1 MYTFDQ
7 LQELFNESFDLSKI
21 PLKPARLYD
30 PIRYTLSHGGKRMR
44 PLLVLMG
51 CDLFKGD
58 LNEAMNSAI
67 AVEVFH
73 NFTLLHD
80 DIMDQSPIR
89 RGVETVYK
97 MWNTSVAILSGD
109 TMFALAYDY
118 ISRSRP
124 EMLPL
129 ILPLFTQTARE
140 VCEGQQIDM
149 DFEDTDG
156 VSIVEYIEMI
166 RLKTAVLPAASLKLG
181 ALFAG
186 ASDKDA
192 ALIYSFGQNI
202 GLAFQLKDDLLDV
215 YGDQDVFGKRTG
227 NDILTNKKT
236 WLYLRALEKAEGK
249 EKELL
254 LYYYSRK
261 NFDINEKVTEITR
274 IYDRLKIKEETEALM
289 HAYYDKAMDDLDA
302 ISTPEERKYI
312 IRDFALMLK
321 VRNL

>member
-7 LQELFNESFDLSKI
+7 LQELFNESFDLSEI
-21 PLKPARLYD
+21 PLKPTRLYD
-30 PIRYTLSHGGKRMR
+30 PIRYSLSQGGKRMR

-51 CDLFKGD
+51 CDLFNGD
-58 LNEAMNSAI
+58 LYDAMNSAI

-80 DIMDQSPIR
+80 DIMDRSPIR

-97 MWNTSVAILSGD
+97 KWDTSVAILSGD

-118 ISRSRP
+118 ITRSRP

-156 VSIVEYIEMI
+156 VSINEYIEMI
-166 RLKTAVLPAASLKLG
+166 RLKTAVLPAACLKLG

-186 ASDKDA
+186 ASEKDA
-192 ALIYSFGQNI
+192 SLIYSFGQHI
-202 GLAFQLKDDLLDV
+202 GLAFQIKDDLLDV
-215 YGDQDVFGKRTG
+215 YGDQDIFGKRTG

-236 WLYLRALEKAEGK
+236 WLYLRALEKAEGT
-249 EKELL
+249 EKEHLL
-254 LYYYSRK
+254 HYYTGM
-261 NFDINEKVTEITR
+261 NFDVNEKVTKITG
-274 IYDRLKIKEETEALM
+274 IYDKLKIKEEAEALM
-289 HAYYDKAMDDLDA
+289 LAYNDKAMDDLDA
-302 ISTPEERKYI
+302 ISVSEERKTI

-321 VRNL
+321 MRNL

>member
-7 LQELFNESFDLSKI
+7 LLEVFNSSFDLAEI
-21 PLKPARLYD
+21 PLKPLRLYD
-30 PIRYTLSHGGKRMR
+30 PIRYSLSQGGKRMR

-51 CDLFKGD
+51 CDLFEGD
-58 LNEAMNSAI
+58 IYDAMNCAI

-97 MWNTSVAILSGD
+97 KWDTSVAILSGD

-118 ISRSRP
+118 ITRSRP
-124 EMLPL
+124 EMLSL

-149 DFEDTDG
+149 DFEETDG
-156 VSIVEYIEMI
+156 VTIDEYIEMI
-166 RLKTAVLPAASLKLG
+166 RLKTAVLPAACLKLG
-181 ALFAG
+181 AIFAG
-186 ASDKDA
+186 ASVKDA
-192 ALIYSFGQNI
+192 ELIYSFGQNI
-202 GLAFQLKDDLLDV
+202 GLAFQIKDDLLDV

-236 WLYLRALEKAEGK
+236 WLYLRALEKAVGDD
-249 EKELL
+249 KELL
-254 LYYYSRK
+254 KFYYSGK
-261 NFDINEKVTEITR
+261 HFDIDEKINQITA
-274 IYDRLKIKEETEALM
+274 IYDKLKIREEAEALM
-289 HAYYDKAMDDLDA
+289 QEYNDKALEDLDA
-302 ISTPEERKYI
+302 INVSEDHKVVI
-312 IRDFALMLK
+312 QDFTSMLN

>member
-7 LQELFNESFDLSKI
+7 LQALFNASFDLSEI
-21 PLKPARLYD
+21 PLNPLRLYD
-30 PIRYTLSHGGKRMR
+30 PIRYSLSQGGKRMR
-44 PLLVLMG
+44 PLLVLMS
-51 CDLFKGD
+51 CDMFNGD
-58 LNEAMNSAI
+58 LHDAMNSAI

-89 RGVETVYK
+89 RGVDTVYK
-97 MWNTSVAILSGD
+97 KWDTSVAILSGD

-118 ISRSRP
+118 ITRSRP

-149 DFEDTDG
+149 DFEETEG
-156 VSIVEYIEMI
+156 VSIEEYIEMI
-166 RLKTAVLPAASLKLG
+166 RLKTAVLPAACLKLG

-186 ASDKDA
+186 ASDTDCT
-192 ALIYSFGQNI
+192 LTYSFGLNL
-202 GLAFQLKDDLLDV
+202 GLAFQIKDDLLDV

-236 WLYLRALEKAEGK
+236 WLYLRALEKADAE
-249 EKELL
+249 EKKVLL
-254 LYYYSRK
+254 HYYSGK
-261 NFDINEKVTEITR
+261 DFDIDEKVTVITGLYDKLR
-274 IYDRLKIKEETEALM
+274 IRDEAEALM
-289 HAYYDKAMDDLDA
+289 QEYNDKALADLDA
-302 ISTPEERKYI
+302 ISVSDDRKAI
-312 IRDFALMLK
+312 IRDFALVLN

>member
-1 MYTFDQ
+1 MYTFEQ

-51 CDLFKGD
+51 CDLFNGD

-97 MWNTSVAILSGD
+97 KWNTSIAILSGD

-118 ISRSRP
+118 ITRSRP
-124 EMLPL
+124 EMLPR

-149 DFEDTDG
+149 DFEDSDG
-156 VSIVEYIEMI
+156 VSIDEYIEMI

-181 ALFAG
+181 ALFAE

-192 ALIYSFGQNI
+192 TLIYSFGQNI

-236 WLYLRALEKAEGK
+236 WLYLKALEKAEGK

-254 LYYYSRK
+254 LHYYSGK
-261 NFDINEKVTEITR
+261 NFDINEKITEITG
-274 IYDRLKIKEETEALM
+274 IYDRLKIREETEALM
-289 HAYYDKAMDDLDA
+289 YAYYDKAMDDLNA
-302 ISTPEERKYI
+302 ISVSEERKCI
-312 IRDFALMLK
+312 IRDFALMLRG
-321 VRNL
+321 RNL

>member
-7 LQELFNESFDLSKI
+7 LQELFNESFDLSEI
-21 PLKPARLYD
+21 PLKPTRLYD
-30 PIRYTLSHGGKRMR
+30 PIRYTLSQGGKRMR

-58 LNEAMNSAI
+58 LYDAMNSAI

-89 RGVETVYK
+89 RGVATVYK
-97 MWNTSVAILSGD
+97 KWDSSVAILSGD

-118 ISRSRP
+118 ITRSRP

-156 VSIVEYIEMI
+156 VSIDEYIEMI
-166 RLKTAVLPAASLKLG
+166 RLKTAVLPAACLKLG

-192 ALIYSFGQNI
+192 ALIYSFGLNI
-202 GLAFQLKDDLLDV
+202 GLAFQIKDDLLDV
-215 YGDQDVFGKRTG
+215 YGDEDIFGKRTG

-236 WLYLRALEKAEGK
+236 WLYLRALEKAKGAD
-249 EKELL
+249 KELL
-254 LYYYSRK
+254 LHYYSGK
-261 NFDINEKVTEITR
+261 NFDVHKKITEITG
-274 IYDRLKIKEETEALM
+274 IYDHLKIREEAEALM
-289 HAYYDKAMDDLDA
+289 LEYNDKAMEDLDA
-302 ISTPEERKYI
+302 ISAPDERKVI

-321 VRNL
+321 VRDL

>member
-7 LQELFNESFDLSKI
+7 LQELFNASFDLSEI
-21 PLKPARLYD
+21 PFKPLRLYD
-30 PIRYTLSHGGKRMR
+30 PIRYSLSQGGKRMR
-44 PLLVLMG
+44 PLLVLMS
-51 CDLFKGD
+51 CDLFNGD
-58 LNEAMNSAI
+58 LHDAMNSAI

-89 RGVETVYK
+89 RGVDTVYK
-97 MWNTSVAILSGD
+97 KWDTSVAILSGD

-118 ISRSRP
+118 ITRSRP

-149 DFEDTDG
+149 DFEETEG
-156 VSIVEYIEMI
+156 VSIEEYIEMI
-166 RLKTAVLPAASLKLG
+166 RLKTAVLPAACLKLG

-186 ASDKDA
+186 ASEKDC
-192 ALIYSFGQNI
+192 LLTYSFGQNL
-202 GLAFQLKDDLLDV
+202 GLAFQIKDDLLDV
-215 YGDQDVFGKRTG
+215 YGDQDIFGKRTG

-249 EKELL
+249 DKEDLL
-254 LYYYSRK
+254 HYYSGK
-261 NFDINEKVTEITR
+261 HFEINQKIATITG
-274 IYDRLKIKEETEALM
+274 IYDKLKIREEAETLM
-289 HAYYDKAMDDLDA
+289 QEYNDKALADLDA
-302 ISTPEERKYI
+302 ISAPDERKEI
-312 IRDFALMLK
+312 IREFALVLN

>member
-7 LQELFNESFDLSKI
+7 LQELFNESFDLSEI

-30 PIRYTLSHGGKRMR
+30 PIRYTLSQGGKRMR

-51 CDLFKGD
+51 CDLFNGELHD
-58 LNEAMNSAI
+58 AMNSAI

-89 RGVETVYK
+89 RGMETVYK
-97 MWNTSVAILSGD
+97 KWDTSVAILSGD

-118 ISRSRP
+118 ITRSRP

-149 DFEDTDG
+149 DFEETDG
-156 VSIVEYIEMI
+156 VTIDEYIEMI
-166 RLKTAVLPAASLKLG
+166 RLKTAVLPAACLKLG

-192 ALIYSFGQNI
+192 SLIYSFGQHI
-202 GLAFQLKDDLLDV
+202 GLAFQIKDDLLDV
-215 YGDQDVFGKRTG
+215 YGDQDIFGKRTG

-236 WLYLRALEKAEGK
+236 WLYLRALEKAEGT
-249 EKELL
+249 EKKLL
-254 LYYYSRK
+254 LHYYSGK
-261 NFDINEKVTEITR
+261 SFDLNEKVTAITG
-274 IYDRLKIKEETEALM
+274 IYDKLKIREEAEALM
-289 HAYYDKAMDDLDA
+289 LEYNDKAMNDLDA
-302 ISTPEERKYI
+302 ISVSDERKAI
-312 IRDFALMLK
+312 IRDFALMLN

>member
-7 LQELFNESFDLSKI
+7 LHKLFNESFDLSEI
-21 PLKPARLYD
+21 PLKPTRLYD
-30 PIRYTLSHGGKRMR
+30 PIRYTLSQGGKRMR

-51 CDLFKGD
+51 CDLFQGVLSD
-58 LNEAMNSAI
+58 AMNSAI
-67 AVEVFH
+67 AVEIFH

-89 RGVETVYK
+89 RGCDTVYK
-97 MWNTSVAILSGD
+97 KWNTNVAILSGD

-118 ISRSRP
+118 ITRSRP
-124 EMLPL
+124 EMLSR
-129 ILPLFTQTARE
+129 ILPLFTCTARE

-156 VSIVEYIEMI
+156 VSIEEYIEMI
-166 RLKTAVLPAASLKLG
+166 RLKTAVLPAACLKLG
-181 ALFAG
+181 ALFGG
-186 ASDKDA
+186 ASDQDA
-192 ALIYSFGQNI
+192 SLIYSFGQNI

-215 YGDQDVFGKRTG
+215 YGDQDVFGKKTG

-236 WLYLRALEKAEGK
+236 WLYLRALEKATGK
-249 EKELL
+249 DKELL
-254 LYYYSRK
+254 MHYYSGK
-261 NFDINEKVTEITR
+261 NFDGNEKIATITA
-274 IYDRLKIKEETEALM
+274 IYNKLKIREEAEALIQ
-289 HAYYDKAMDDLDA
+289 AYYDKAMENLDA
-302 ISTPEERKYI
+302 IGAADERKSI

>member
-1 MYTFDQ
+1 
-7 LQELFNESFDLSKI
+7 
-21 PLKPARLYD
+21 
-30 PIRYTLSHGGKRMR
+30 
-44 PLLVLMG
+44 MG

-58 LNEAMNSAI
+58 LNDAMNSAI

-89 RGVETVYK
+89 RGVATVYK
-97 MWNTSVAILSGD
+97 KWDSSVAILSGD

-118 ISRSRP
+118 ITRSRP

-149 DFEDTDG
+149 DFENTDG
-156 VSIVEYIEMI
+156 VSIDEYIEMI
-166 RLKTAVLPAASLKLG
+166 RLKTAVLPAACLKLG

-192 ALIYSFGQNI
+192 DLIYSFGLNI
-202 GLAFQLKDDLLDV
+202 GLAFQIKDDLLDI
-215 YGDQDVFGKRTG
+215 YGDEDIFGKRTG

-236 WLYLRALEKAEGK
+236 WLYLRALEKAKGAD
-249 EKELL
+249 KELL
-254 LYYYSRK
+254 LHYYSGK
-261 NFDINEKVTEITR
+261 NFDVHKKITEITG
-274 IYDRLKIKEETEALM
+274 IYDHLKIREEAEALM
-289 HAYYDKAMDDLDA
+289 LEYNDKAMEDLDS
-302 ISTPEERKYI
+302 ISASDERKVI

>member
-7 LQELFNESFDLSKI
+7 LQELFNVSFDLSEI
-21 PLKPARLYD
+21 PLKPTRLYD
-30 PIRYTLSHGGKRMR
+30 PIRYSLSQGGKRMR

-58 LNEAMNSAI
+58 LNDAMNCAI

-97 MWNTSVAILSGD
+97 KWDTSVAILSGD

-118 ISRSRP
+118 ITRSRP
-124 EMLPL
+124 EMLPR

-149 DFEDTDG
+149 DFEDADKVT
-156 VSIVEYIEMI
+156 IVEYIEMI

-186 ASDKDA
+186 ASEKDA
-192 ALIYSFGQNI
+192 SRIYSFGQNI

-215 YGDQDVFGKRTG
+215 YGDQNVFGKRTG

-254 LYYYSRK
+254 LHYYSGK
-261 NFDINEKVTEITR
+261 NFDTDEKVTQITN
-274 IYDRLKIKEETEALM
+274 IYDKLKIREETEALM
-289 HAYYDKAMDDLDA
+289 HAYYDKAMSDLDA
-302 ISTPEERKYI
+302 VSASEERKYI
-312 IRDFALMLK
+312 LRDFALMLE